1 MVAKRRYWESKG
13 LQGSSPHGW
22 MHPSPP
28 AHPAICVGRPGVKLL
43 GVVGRWGGNSEELQL
58 CRSCTRNLLKSKCFS
73 NFRKMQG
80 RQVAA
85 HILLFQNYKIG
96 RSTPKTCRGML
107 WGDAVP
113 HTSCQM
119 GGSFHVQLI
128 SSGYATYGKTILKES
143 AKGQRG
149 RQGKGRS
156 WCSDGIITSFK
167 NTYN

>member
-1 MVAKRRYWESKG
+1 MNAPFSTSAPVYLR
-13 LQGSSPHGW
+13 
-22 MHPSPP
+22 
-28 AHPAICVGRPGVKLL
+28 GRPGVKLL
-43 GVVGRWGGNSEELQL
+43 GVVGGWGGNSEELQL
-58 CRSCTRNLLKSKCFS
+58 YRSCIRNLLKSKCFS
-73 NFRKMQG
+73 NFRKLQG

-119 GGSFHVQLI
+119 RGSFHVQLI

-149 RQGKGRS
+149 EQSKGSS